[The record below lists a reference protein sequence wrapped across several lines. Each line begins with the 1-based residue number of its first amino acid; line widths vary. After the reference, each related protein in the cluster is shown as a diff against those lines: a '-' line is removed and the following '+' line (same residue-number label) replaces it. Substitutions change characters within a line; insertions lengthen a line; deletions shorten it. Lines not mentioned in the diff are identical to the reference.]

1 MRSNSCWSRRRFR
14 RKGRWDFEK
23 MKKRRKSSD
32 SFRPV
37 AGKLRGKAGP
47 LIGKISGLI
56 ESARKKVAASVNHE
70 MVLLYWNIGKA
81 VKEEIMK
88 SARAGY
94 GKQVIQ
100 LLSAKLTEKYGK
112 GFSVQNLW
120 YMLQLYETYPIL
132 QSLLGELEGL
142 SWTHIIKLLPIKDNL
157 KRQFYATLCL
167 KEHWSTRTLENRIG
181 TMLYERTAL
190 SKLPEKTI
198 EMQLKELKE
207 KDKMTPEMVFRDP
220 YVLDFL
226 ELSDTYS
233 ERDLESAILNALEK
247 FILEMGGDFYFVA
260 RQKRITLDNIDY
272 YIDLLFYHRKLR
284 CFVAIDLKLDKFRA
298 EYKGQME
305 LYLRYIEKYEM
316 DEGENPPVGMVLCA
330 EKGRK
335 QIELLCLPQERIRV
349 SEYLTKL
356 PSKKLFA
363 EKLKKALRVAQLE
376 LRNEKGRK

>member
-1 MRSNSCWSRRRFR
+1 
-14 RKGRWDFEK
+14 
-23 MKKRRKSSD
+23 MKKRKNSPG

-37 AGKLRGKAGP
+37 DGEIKGQERP
-47 LIGKISGLI
+47 LLGKISGLI
-56 ESARKKVAASVNHE
+56 ERARRKVAASINHE

-81 VKEEIMK
+81 IKEEIMK

-120 YMLQLYETYPIL
+120 YMLQLYEIYPIL
-132 QSLLGELEGL
+132 HAVRGELEGL
-142 SWTHIIKLLPIKDNL
+142 SWTHIRTLLPIKDKL
-157 KRQFYATLCL
+157 KRKFYAILCL

-207 KDKMTPEMVFRDP
+207 KDKVTPEMVFRDP

-233 ERDLESAILNALEK
+233 EKDLESAILNALEK
-247 FILEMGGDFYFVA
+247 FILEMGSDFYFVA

-305 LYLRYIEKYEM
+305 LYLRYIERYEM
-316 DEGENPPVGMVLCA
+316 DEGENPPVGMILCA

-356 PSKKLFA
+356 PSKELFA
-363 EKLKKALRVAQLE
+363 EKLKKAIRVAQLE
-376 LRNEKGRK
+376 LRSEKGRK